1 QEHDHGMTLIQALR
15 HFTSFAYGM
24 HLSKENPNIEQLLKL
39 SSPIYR
45 LELAMVGR
53 LFGQDPNLYGDI
65 ILASQ
70 ENIDMIKRFHKR
82 FGEALAILDSKDKA
96 KFVESF

>member
-1 QEHDHGMTLIQALR
+1 ALR

-53 LFGQDPNLYGDI
+53 LCGQDPNLYGDI
-65 ILASQ
+65 MLASQ
-70 ENIDMIKRFHKR
+70 ENIDMIKRFHKG
-82 FGEALAILDSKDKA
+82 FGEALAILESRDKG